1 MRITNGYTFDSIRAN
16 MNTTKERIDQLNTQ
30 AATLKKVNAPS
41 DAPVGATK
49 ILEIR
54 TDKVNNSQFVDNVRL
69 AEAFLNNTDHALQNL
84 SDIVLRAKEIAINQS
99 SGASSNESTR
109 VAVAEE
115 VKQLYEAA
123 VGAANTRIADRYL
136 FGGYKTDRGPIT
148 SEGIY
153 QGDDGQMMVEIAR
166 DVFITMNVPGL
177 SVFNTNPRYSQDGV
191 KIYGDRE
198 QNRTPAD
205 NERKFASQREP
216 SSGIDEGKFG
226 PGQDNVNLFQELQG
240 LRISL
245 LSGDIAGIRDTLE
258 RFDALHSKLVA
269 SRAQIGS
276 RVAGMQGTV
285 NALERQNITNA
296 QLTTELEDADLAH
309 VMTDL
314 AREEQVFRT
323 VLSSSQRMIQ
333 PTLLDFVKG

>member
-1 MRITNGYTFDSIRAN
+1 MRVTNGYTFDSIRAN

-41 DAPVGATK
+41 DSPVGATK

-54 TDKVNNSQFVDNVRL
+54 TDKVNNKQFVDNVRL
-69 AEAFLNNTDHALQNL
+69 AEAFLNNTDHALENL

-123 VGAANTRIADRYL
+123 VGAANTRVADRYL
-136 FGGYKTDRGPIT
+136 FGGYKTDRGPVT
-148 SEGIY
+148 TEGVY

-177 SVFNTNPRYSQDGV
+177 AVFNTNPKYSQDGAR
-191 KIYGDRE
+191 IYGDRAE
-198 QNRTPAD
+198 QNRKPA
-205 NERKFASQREP
+205 EEEKGPARG
-216 SSGIDEGKFG
+216 SGADEAKFG

-245 LSGDIAGIRDTLE
+245 LSGDIAGIRDSLE
-258 RFDALHSKLVA
+258 RFDALHSKLVS

-285 NALERQNITNA
+285 SALERQNITNA
-296 QLTTELEDADLAH
+296 QLSTELEDADLAH

>member
-1 MRITNGYTFDSIRAN
+1 MMRITNGYTFDSIRSN
-16 MNTTKERIDQLNTQ
+16 MNTTKERIDQLNSQ

-41 DAPVGATK
+41 DSPVGATK

-54 TDKVNNSQFVDNVRL
+54 TDKVNNHQFVNNVRL
-69 AEAFLNNTDHALQNL
+69 AEAFLNNTDHALENL
-84 SDIVLRAKEIAINQS
+84 SDIVLRAKEIAINQA

-123 VGAANTRIADRYL
+123 VAAANTRIADRYL
-136 FGGYKTDRGPIT
+136 FGGYKTDRGPVNVDG
-148 SEGIY
+148 SY

-166 DVFITMNVPGL
+166 DVFITMNVPGIT
-177 SVFNTNPRYSQDGV
+177 VFNTNPKQSDEAVRV
-191 KIYGDRE
+191 YGDRAE
-198 QNRTPAD
+198 AKPGSSGPA
-205 NERKFASQREP
+205 EGREP
-216 SSGIDEGKFG
+216 AEEGKFG
-226 PGQDNVNLFQELQG
+226 PGQENVNIFKELQG

-245 LSGDIAGIRDTLE
+245 LSGDIAGVRDTLE
-258 RFDALHSKLVA
+258 RFDALHGKLVA

-276 RVAGMQGTV
+276 RIAGMQGTV

-296 QLTTELEDADLAH
+296 QLSTELEDADLAQ